1 MAVNRRTFLKLA
13 LRAAAATPL
22 LWAAKRVVPVRYT
35 EALRARFYPG
45 AVTPVDPDKLR
56 QPGKWAG

>member
-1 MAVNRRTFLKLA
+1 MAVNRRMFLKQA
-13 LRAAAATPL
+13 LRAAVAAPL
-22 LWAAKRVVPVRYT
+22 LWTARRALPVRYT

-45 AVTPVDPDKLR
+45 AVKPVDTEKLR